1 MTFLVL
7 FREFLNLAKNIF
19 SNQMKLIGI
28 NIFSEERHCLVF
40 HNEVPH
46 LEVPGCHQPPALV
59 LHLLDDQGDTEPPVP
74 GPVRHLALL
83 AAVGHR
89 VALGALLGPGL
100 AAFHALG
107 QVTETF
113 RHFE

>member
-1 MTFLVL
+1 MTYLVF
-7 FREFLNLAKNIF
+7 FREFLNLVNNIF
-19 SNQMKLIGI
+19 RNQIELIEI
-28 NIFSEERHCLVF
+28 NIISEDRHCLVF
-40 HNEVPH
+40 NNEVAH
-46 LEVPGCHQPPALV
+46 LEVPGSHQPPALV
-59 LHLLDDQGDTEPPVP
+59 PHLLDDQGDTEPPVP

-83 AAVGHR
+83 AAVGNR

-107 QVTETF
+107 QVAETF